1 MRDREETLVPTPTW
15 IEALNR
21 LRYRLIITDEHA
33 CRRLWWGAI
42 VLVLLLPAALMA
54 ARALADA
61 MMVGVALLFL
71 LDRAGAR
78 DWTWLRAPW
87 TALGLMVWA
96 WMVVCSVL
104 MAGIPGVAQA
114 VAALRFFIFIP
125 ALECWVLTDRRAR
138 LWLHAVVILA
148 ALWVAGECWQ
158 QLLFQTN
165 VFGMPRFVDGALTGP
180 FLRPRAGPI
189 YLELMFPAVL
199 PALLALTR
207 RPGRIRW
214 AAALGLLA
222 LAVVTMILIGQR
234 MPTMLM
240 LLGLVLTALMFRR
253 FRLPIVLTVVA
264 GAVLLALTPIVS
276 PPTFAKLV
284 VRFGSQMEHFWTT
297 AYGLIFARAVTM
309 IQAHPWLGLG
319 WDGFR
324 NHCMD
329 AAYLVQPSWLPAG
342 DPTSNGGCA
351 IHPHNYW
358 TQVGTT
364 AGVPAMVMWAVL
376 VGLWLWRL
384 GRGGIRGNGRRAALL
399 VFIVVSMWPLA
410 STTSLFT
417 VPNAGFTFM
426 LIAWGLAEARDQPD
440 PTLVSSAT

>member
-1 MRDREETLVPTPTW
+1 MYDREEIEVPTPTW
-15 IEALNR
+15 IKPLSR
-21 LRYRLIITDEHA
+21 LRSRLITGDERA
-33 CRRLWWGAI
+33 RRRLWWGAI
-42 VLVLLLPAALMA
+42 VLVLLLPAVLMA
-54 ARALADA
+54 TRAVADA

-104 MAGIPGVAQA
+104 MAGIPAVAQA
-114 VAALRFFIFIP
+114 VASLRFFIFIP
-125 ALECWVLTDRRAR
+125 ALEVWVLADRRAR

-148 ALWVAGECWQ
+148 TLWVAGECWQ

-165 VFGMPRFVDGALTGP
+165 VFGVPRFPDGALSGP
-180 FLRPRAGPI
+180 FVRPRAGPI

-199 PALLALTR
+199 PALLVLTS
-207 RPGRIRW
+207 RPGRLRW
-214 AAALGLLA
+214 IVAVLLLA
-222 LAVVTMILIGQR
+222 LTVVTMILIGQR

-240 LLGLVLTALMFRR
+240 LLGLVVTALMFRR
-253 FRLPIVLTVVA
+253 FRLPIVLTVSA

-284 VRFGSQMEHFWTT
+284 VRFSSQMGHFWTT
-297 AYGLIFARAVTM
+297 AYGLIFARAVAM

-319 WDGFR
+319 WDGYR

-342 DPTSNGGCA
+342 DPTSDVGCT

-358 TQVGTT
+358 TQIGTT
-364 AGVPAMVMWAVL
+364 AGVPAMAMWALL

-384 GRGGIRGNGRRAALL
+384 GRHGIRSNGRRAALL

-417 VPNAGFTFM
+417 VPNAGFTFL
-426 LIAWGLAEARDQPD
+426 LIGWGLAEARDQPV
-440 PTLVSSAT
+440 PTLVSSAA